1 MFKKYLKQLFI
12 SLTVIIFSITVS
24 ANEKVVLQLKW
35 EHQFQ
40 FAGYYA
46 ALWQGYYED
55 EGLNVEIRSAITPDK
70 KIIKPIEEVSN
81 GQAQFSIGSLDI
93 LLSNA
98 RGNEPV
104 LLGSFFQHSPLAL
117 FSLKNRNINDI
128 FELAKLRIAANGS
141 GASRIEI
148 ESFFRIHGFDV
159 EKLNFVDEPVT
170 LETLVNNRAD
180 AIATYAISAKYEA
193 LERDLELNEINPTKY
208 GLAFYGDSL
217 FTSRQFVQQNPKAV
231 KGFLSASKKGWMY
244 ALNNREEIA
253 DRISREFKRYL
264 VDYQSPQ
271 KYNRFFAEN
280 IDELVNYPKIEL
292 GNINPERWKNIN
304 EKIRKLGISNSD
316 IDESTFFFDEASIKT
331 SNKPLWL
338 TALIVLLIPSAFIF
352 WYCRFRF
359 VTVIS
364 IFVIALLIERQ
375 VEGNLIDEINQKKRI
390 DISQKL
396 SSISAKLHGS
406 LQADLSLLTGF
417 ATYISATPDL
427 SEQDYKRFARELFKK
442 GTMLVNFAAAK
453 DLKINYVY
461 PLEGN
466 ESIVG
471 LDYRMLPS
479 QLDGVL
485 KVLNS
490 RETQIIGPVNLVQG
504 GTAFIGRAPVITV
517 DGKEWGIISAPIKA
531 EELYK
536 SSGLERYSDSMKV
549 AIRSYDILGVE
560 KPVFYGA
567 PKIFEDPQRL
577 ISVFNVGGDS
587 WHLAA
592 IPYSE
597 SNAVSSNIIALR
609 AYFGFA
615 AVFLSIFVWF
625 RFKLEREKYRLQ
637 QELKDDKILLESVGT
652 VAKIG
657 GWKMDK
663 EKHFVKW
670 SKQTSKIL
678 QKEQEFRPSSC
689 DSLKGVFADD
699 DFGQLS
705 EMLDIA
711 LEQFKPFDMELRLIT
726 SNNSVTWLRVMSD
739 GICSEDGSGITG
751 TIQDITE
758 KVINAK
764 LIEYQAT
771 YDSLTCLPNR
781 VLYHDRLKSAIK
793 SAERQQQK
801 LAVLFVDLDR
811 FKPVNDNHGH
821 QAGDKMLIEA
831 ATRIKSCI
839 RASDTVSRLSGDEFA
854 VILVNIPQ
862 YKQVMKICDQITKEM
877 QRPFSIDSAS
887 VYSSASIGIA
897 LYPND
902 AQDADSLLRKA
913 DQAMYAVKASGRN
926 GSQFYTT
933 EMQKRSEYRH
943 DMLNELIEAINQ
955 QKLETYFQPI
965 FNLETNKIERC
976 ESLARWKDEQGNFVP
991 PSEFISLAEESGLIN
1006 RIDLFM
1012 LEKSG
1017 EALKQLTQKVELSI
1031 NISPRLFQ
1039 TKDKAL
1045 DKWMDC
1051 VRSLSQ
1057 IIDITVEITERLLT
1071 EDSDIA
1077 LKILTELKQYN
1088 VKIAID
1094 DFGTGYS
1101 SLSYLI
1107 KYPVD
1112 VIKIDRSFV
1121 GNIGTDSSAEP
1132 LIETILAMAQRL
1144 DIKVVAEGIE
1154 TEEQLNYLKT
1164 HQCHFGQGY
1173 FLARP
1178 MDSTKFA
1185 ELIEQ

>member
-1 MFKKYLKQLFI
+1 MR
-12 SLTVIIFSITVS
+12 
-24 ANEKVVLQLKW
+24 A
-35 EHQFQ
+35 
-40 FAGYYA
+40 
-46 ALWQGYYED
+46 
-55 EGLNVEIRSAITPDK
+55 
-70 KIIKPIEEVSN
+70 
-81 GQAQFSIGSLDI
+81 
-93 LLSNA
+93 
-98 RGNEPV
+98 V

-375 VEGNLIDEINQKKRI
+375 VESNLIDEINQKKRI